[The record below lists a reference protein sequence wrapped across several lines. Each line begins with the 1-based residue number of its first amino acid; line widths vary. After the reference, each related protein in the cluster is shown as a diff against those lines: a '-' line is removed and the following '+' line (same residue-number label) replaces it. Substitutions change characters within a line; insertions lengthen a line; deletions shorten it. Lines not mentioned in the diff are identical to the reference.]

1 MSPPAPPR
9 RLKTLAHMHEG
20 RDWLVASCPPMARAH
35 AVGGPFPLRLRPGG
49 FAMLLRAI
57 VGQQVSTAAAQA
69 IWLKTEAV
77 LGEVSPQRVLA
88 AGDAELRAGGL
99 SRAKAR
105 YARALAEH
113 CQTGTLNFKRLPYLS
128 DDEVREVLTAVPGI
142 GVWTADIYLLAAMG
156 RSDAFPVG
164 DLALQEAA
172 RDLMGL
178 EARPTPKA
186 FEELS
191 QIWRPWRGVAA
202 RMLWQYYSA
211 VRNREIE

>member
-20 RDWLVASCPPMARAH
+20 RDWLVATCPAMARAYEI
-35 AVGGPFPLRLRPGG
+35 GGDFPLRLRSGG
-49 FAMLLRAI
+49 FAMLMRAI

-69 IWLKTEAV
+69 IWAKTELT
-77 LGEVSPQRVLA
+77 LGEVTPARVLKA
-88 AGDAELRAGGL
+88 SDQELRACGL

-105 YARALAEH
+105 YARALADHVES
-113 CQTGTLNFKRLPYLS
+113 GALNFKRLAYMS
-128 DDEVREVLTAVPGI
+128 DEAVRDTLTAVPGI

-156 RSDAFPVG
+156 RADAFPVG

-172 RDLMGL
+172 RDLKGL
-178 EARPTPKA
+178 AVRPGPKA